1 MNFTIFY
8 DTGKNNNKLNVAL
21 ILVEQRTRIKNKSCK
36 PRNKSIL
43 TASIGF
49 QMHNSM
55 FCRLKRHVSP
65 SQIVNA

>member
-8 DTGKNNNKLNVAL
+8 ETRKHNNKLNVAL
-21 ILVEQRTRIKNKSCK
+21 TLVEQRTRKKNNSYKL
-36 PRNKSIL
+36 RNKCIL
-43 TASIGF
+43 TASIIF

-65 SQIVNA
+65 SQKS